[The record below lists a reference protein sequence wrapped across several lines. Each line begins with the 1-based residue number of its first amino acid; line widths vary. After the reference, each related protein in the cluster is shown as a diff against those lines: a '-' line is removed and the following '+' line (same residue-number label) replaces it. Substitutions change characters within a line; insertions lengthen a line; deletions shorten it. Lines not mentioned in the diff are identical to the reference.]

1 MGVGTSLFLMAL
13 GAICYWALDFD
24 IAGVDIDA
32 IGVILM
38 VIGAIGLVLSLLF
51 WSSFSPR
58 RRRETVVERPA
69 VTRDRE
75 VL

>member
-1 MGVGTSLFLMAL
+1 MGIGGSLFLMAL

-38 VIGAIGLVLSLLF
+38 VIGALGLVLSLLF

-58 RRRETVVERPA
+58 RRRDAVVTER
-69 VTRDRE
+69 RE
-75 VL
+75 VI